1 MAKDLTIRLL
11 GRPQVSK
18 DSVAG
23 FQKLVRKYVVEGSRA
38 SKSGIEDENS
48 PLFLAVGTQDEEFAD
63 HFLVNQQLQGNPS
76 SMEKAMLTREYVEL
90 RNKFH
95 SETFAQTND
104 LVKVNRKYTVL
115 RNNDP
120 TYGYGDNWANH
131 PYNGGSSVPWSYAP
145 HRS

>member
-76 SMEKAMLTREYVEL
+76 SMEKAMLT
-90 RNKFH
+90 
-95 SETFAQTND
+95 
-104 LVKVNRKYTVL
+104 
-115 RNNDP
+115 
-120 TYGYGDNWANH
+120 
-131 PYNGGSSVPWSYAP
+131 
-145 HRS
+145 